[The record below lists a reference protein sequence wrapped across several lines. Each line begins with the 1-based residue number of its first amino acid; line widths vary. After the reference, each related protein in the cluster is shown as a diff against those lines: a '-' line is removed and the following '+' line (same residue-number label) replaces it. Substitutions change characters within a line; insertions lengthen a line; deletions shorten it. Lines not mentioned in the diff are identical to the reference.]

1 MKAENARGTVIG
13 NFAKL
18 MRGPPRIVEADE
30 VAQDAPPERFTQKI
44 SDEGGDVYVAPMLEA
59 LRAALAAK
67 VKRGQAS
74 EESSTTAPQRETPAG
89 ETQARP

>member
-1 MKAENARGTVIG
+1 MIG

-59 LRAALAAK
+59 LRAALARA
-67 VKRGQAS
+67 KRGQAS
-74 EESSTTAPQRETPAG
+74 DDASSDEPQPETPDPR
-89 ETQARP
+89 TQARS